1 MIFEKDYGVLGL
13 GYVADTVYNDGGG
26 HWHQTQASV
35 GFGRLNSWVLRIR
48 MAMLCM
54 NGLCYR

>member
-35 GFGRLNSWVLRIR
+35 GFGRLNS
-48 MAMLCM
+48 
-54 NGLCYR
+54 